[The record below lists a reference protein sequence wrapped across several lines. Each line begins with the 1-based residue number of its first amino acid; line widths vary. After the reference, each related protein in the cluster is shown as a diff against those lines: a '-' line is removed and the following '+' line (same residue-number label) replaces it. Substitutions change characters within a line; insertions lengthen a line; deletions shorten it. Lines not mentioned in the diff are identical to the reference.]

1 MNPRPLPYQGS
12 ALPPELYQRISLIG
26 LKVPINVAN
35 TMPKP
40 IPMQEPIMHA
50 FLKSLLLY
58 VPEKRKAAI
67 KPTIGNKKDPIPIYH
82 ENNTRFLASFTSI
95 SS

>member
-12 ALPPELYQRISLIG
+12 ALPPELYQRINLIG
-26 LKVPINVAN
+26 LKAPINVAN

-67 KPTIGNKKDPIPIYH
+67 KRLETKKSLSQSAKKTINA
-82 ENNTRFLASFTSI
+82 F
-95 SS
+95 